1 MVEHDHALGAAFRF
15 DQRLHLR
22 VVDASDF
29 ILVVEFLYFGV
40 VVDEAKAMALKH
52 KILRVRATIVNRD
65 PAPIGLTA
73 GARVA
78 AAGAGDDGE
87 DLAAIIH
94 DVIERRLDLVR
105 RSLELGALGC
115 GLRHGELLGELL
127 LSRPLI

>member
-1 MVEHDHALGAAFRF
+1 
-15 DQRLHLR
+15 
-22 VVDASDF
+22 
-29 ILVVEFLYFGV
+29 
-40 VVDEAKAMALKH
+40 MALKH

-65 PAPIGLTA
+65 PARIGLTA

-87 DLAAIIH
+87 DLAAIIY

-115 GLRHGELLGELL
+115 GLRDGELLGELL
-127 LSRPLI
+127 LGRPSI